1 MALSDAESSEIS
13 GENAERI
20 KRTYSTKKNNN
31 QNDKLFKSLNEFKD
45 DDNKEIKK
53 YDRINEI
60 NLSDEE
66 DAKNITIIY
75 KYITRTLENFIEKN
89 YSNFK
94 FLKNSL
100 KTIYSHIKAYIESL
114 NQVRKENNK
123 QNQKDDNN
131 QNLLYEFKISYL
143 NQQIKDL
150 KYEIELL
157 SSNEK
162 YWLDDNSPKKYKIYN
177 YLKKKNVKLQNKT
190 KLDEFK
196 YLLCIK
202 EQQNKINDLENKL
215 KLKILENSKEVKES
229 KCFPNISQFDLKE
242 HINAK
247 SIPLT
252 ETILKNSK
260 SSKKNLSKI
269 TEFKKDYFLTVT
281 NSGSKTPFKML
292 TDKSNKIYDKKSKKK
307 GLNQGLFKSIN
318 INLNDEKTN
327 EKKLNKRNEAD
338 DYFNILKLNSEII
351 PNKDKKF
358 FISHPNLTIAG
369 INQRLNK
376 YNIGIPNKLFSFKF
390 SKNIN
395 KNAFYKFP
403 STLNGIFVELE
414 KLRINQ
420 NNTEI

>member
-292 TDKSNKIYDKKSKKK
+292 TDKSNKIYDKKPKKK

-403 STLNGIFVELE
+403 STLSGIFVELE
-414 KLRINQ
+414 KLRIHQ